1 MLLRFF
7 FRLREVGLPVSLT
20 EYLTLLE
27 ALKQRVVSF
36 SIDDFYFLSRSCL
49 VKDERH
55 LDRFDRVFG
64 ESFSGIESVGDPQT
78 GAAIPDEWL
87 RKMAEKMLSPEEME
101 QMQALGGFDK
111 LMERLA
117 ELLKNSTSVIKAA
130 VASLVPPGL
139 RRLARLAITPKGAD
153 WPASVAASASGQGLG
168 QARV

>member
-64 ESFSGIESVGDPQT
+64 ESFWGIDSVGDP
-78 GAAIPDEWL
+78 
-87 RKMAEKMLSPEEME
+87 
-101 QMQALGGFDK
+101 
-111 LMERLA
+111 
-117 ELLKNSTSVIKAA
+117 
-130 VASLVPPGL
+130 
-139 RRLARLAITPKGAD
+139 
-153 WPASVAASASGQGLG
+153 
-168 QARV
+168 